1 MGKLSPFLRFSVA
14 FLFLLILIVGGTAG
28 YALIEGWSL
37 GDSLY
42 MTFIT
47 LTTVGYGEVAPLS
60 ARGKTFTILF
70 LVFSV
75 ATVGYSVTTL
85 IAFIFEG
92 EILRA
97 MQERRMARQIKRL
110 KNHFIIC
117 GGGGIGREVALE
129 FMRSHERFV
138 VVDKEPEQ
146 SELSGDE
153 SVLFVK
159 GVAEDDS
166 VLQEAGIERAKGLIA
181 ALPDDESN
189 VFVVL
194 SARQLNPNLNI
205 VAKAAG
211 ERTIQKLFKVG
222 ANRVISPYQTAG
234 RRMASI
240 MIRPSVL
247 SFLDVIVEGGDMPMR
262 IEEVAVEKGSPLT
275 DKNLRETNIGQ
286 HTGAIIV
293 GINGPDGK
301 TRVNPSAT
309 AMLSTV
315 TLRQGDVL
323 IALGSDEQIRRLK
336 EFARRGKPSPD
347 ARRADRSRSGDP
359 DDVGGGT

>member
-1 MGKLSPFLRFSVA
+1 MGALSPFLRFSFA
-14 FLFLLILIVGGTAG
+14 FLLLIVLIVGGTIG
-28 YALIEGWSL
+28 YAVIEGWSIA
-37 GDSLY
+37 DSLY

-47 LTTVGYGEVAPLS
+47 ITTVGYGEVAPLS
-60 ARGKTFTILF
+60 PQGKTFTIFF

-97 MQERRMARQIKRL
+97 MQERRMTRQIKRL
-110 KNHFIIC
+110 RNHYIIC

-129 FMRSHERFV
+129 FQRSNARFV
-138 VVDKEPEQ
+138 VVDRDPSR
-146 SELSGDE
+146 SELSGED
-153 SVLFVK
+153 SILFVE

-166 VLQEAGIERAKGLIA
+166 VLLEANIEKARGLIA
-181 ALPDDESN
+181 ALPEDESN

-194 SARQLNPNLNI
+194 SARQLNPDLMI
-205 VAKAAG
+205 VAKAAE
-211 ERTIQKLFKVG
+211 ERTIKKLFKVG
-222 ANRVISPYQTAG
+222 ADRVISPYQTAG

-240 MIRPSVL
+240 VLRPSVL
-247 SFLDVIVEGGDMPMR
+247 SFLDVITEGGDMPMR
-262 IEEVAVEKGSPLT
+262 IEEVAVEKGSPLI

-293 GINGPDGK
+293 GINGPDGH

-309 AMLSTV
+309 AMLSTL
-315 TLRQGDVL
+315 TLKQGDVL
-323 IALGSDEQIRRLK
+323 IALGSDEQITRLK
-336 EFARRGKPSPD
+336 DFARHGRSPMDRRGR
-347 ARRADRSRSGDP
+347 ARQSGASSS
-359 DDVGGGT
+359 VAEEES

>member
-1 MGKLSPFLRFSVA
+1 MGALSPFLRFSIA
-14 FLFLLILIVGGTAG
+14 FLFLVILIGGGMIG
-28 YALIEGWSL
+28 YSLIEGWSL
-37 GDSLY
+37 RDSLY

-47 LTTVGYGEVAPLS
+47 ITTVGYGEVEPLS
-60 ARGKTFTILF
+60 PRGKIFTVVF
-70 LVFSV
+70 LIFSV
-75 ATVGYSVTTL
+75 ATVGYSATTI
-85 IAFIFEG
+85 IAFIFGG

-97 MQERRMARQIKRL
+97 MKERRMTRQIKRL
-110 KNHFIIC
+110 RNHYIIC

-129 FMRSHERFV
+129 FKRSGARFV
-138 VVDKEPEQ
+138 VVDKEPER
-146 SELSGDE
+146 SELGSDE
-153 SVLFVK
+153 SILFVR

-181 ALPDDESN
+181 ALPEDESN

-194 SARQLNPNLNI
+194 SARQLNPGLMI
-205 VAKAAG
+205 VSKAAE

-222 ANRVISPYQTAG
+222 ADRVISPYQTAG

-240 MIRPSVL
+240 MLRPSVL
-247 SFLDVIVEGGDMPMR
+247 SFLDVIAEGGDMPMR
-262 IEEVAVEKGSPLT
+262 IEEVAVDKSSPLVN
-275 DKNLRETNIGQ
+275 KNLRETNIGQ
-286 HTGAIIV
+286 HTGAVIV

-323 IALGSDEQIRRLK
+323 IALGSDEQINRLRQ
-336 EFARRGKPSPD
+336 FARHGASAPETKRG
-347 ARRADRSRSGDP
+347 A
-359 DDVGGGT
+359 